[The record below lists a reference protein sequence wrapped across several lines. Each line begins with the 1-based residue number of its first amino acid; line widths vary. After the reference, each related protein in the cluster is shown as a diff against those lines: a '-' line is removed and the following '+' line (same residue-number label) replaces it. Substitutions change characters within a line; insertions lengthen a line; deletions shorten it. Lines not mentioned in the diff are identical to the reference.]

1 MEPTTVLSLP
11 PELRTAIYSFLLP
24 TTAADACYNLR
35 LTCHQIRAELDDEII
50 RCIERYHR
58 TLETAL
64 TTPVIT
70 PTYLIDA
77 HGHGKVH
84 VEEISVDA
92 RVPCPGTS
100 TDTELMRGMRETR
113 KQRKRS
119 SKKEIRNEKKP
130 QPPPP
135 TFPTTQTFHILLSTP
150 LTHSS
155 LRHMLT
161 HLIPHIRTC
170 IIYQLPPVRSSI
182 HVTLLLLLEKHLL
195 HSKRTRAGVS
205 RFVIYRQR
213 DVLEEQDPPP
223 APGLVFWD
231 ALGDVV
237 LRREAGEVLLRNSDG
252 RVEMGL
258 CSGRSASEAESEI
271 WRLVMVWG
279 VVGLVIGW
287 SVVGRLVWG
296 RRVVSGGLTVVG
308 GFDGVDYMVG

>member
-1 MEPTTVLSLP
+1 MEPTTLLSLP
-11 PELRTAIYSFLLP
+11 PELRTAIYYYLLP
-24 TTAADACYNLR
+24 TTTPGECYNPR
-35 LTCHQIRAELDDEII
+35 LTCHKIKAELDDEII
-50 RCIERYHR
+50 RCIKRYHR

-64 TTPVIT
+64 KTPDIT

-84 VEEISVDA
+84 VQETSVDA
-92 RVPCPGTS
+92 RVLCPDTS
-100 TDTELMRGMRETR
+100 MDSELMRGMRETR

-135 TFPTTQTFHILLSTP
+135 TFPTTQTLHILLSTP

-155 LRHMLT
+155 LQHMLT
-161 HLIPHIRTC
+161 HLIPHTRTC

-195 HSKRTRAGVS
+195 HSKRMRAGVS